1 MNRHLSA
8 ARSLAGRSSAS
19 HHPLLPGGSDLPPS
33 RRDCGPPR
41 NPRVTLGFR
50 LGVFLAV
57 IGVALGAQDTL
68 AHLSRKENG
77 RVLFS
82 ISPDNSA
89 RGEHL
94 GTALDQGQNG
104 IILQREPSGGYPA
117 QGVYLSPKIKVAP
130 AKTLRLV
137 WQPRW
142 TTPLVW
148 EKHPGNPVLAGT
160 KGQWDEKNVTTC
172 SIVPL
177 GDRLRMYYA
186 SRGIG
191 IGIAE
196 APTGDIHHWERQARP
211 ILTAGPAS
219 AFDGGGVLSAEVVPV
234 TSTHWHLYY
243 VGYHPTK
250 RQGNTKVHQIGL
262 AQSDDAGLT
271 WTRTSDEPVIAHG
284 PEGSF
289 DGFSISSNS
298 VLHLGG
304 KWYCWYTGIAQTP
317 YLSSIGLATSQDG
330 HHWVKYPFNPVLYYN
345 PHTPHEAFMVAK
357 PHVIYEEGVFKMWY
371 TARGMTENRKSGNY
385 SICYAE
391 SLDGIRWQRHPGNPV
406 VKPSSTGWD
415 GTMVEYAEVINAGGR
430 YDMWYCGDAYSNIG
444 YAQGRS
450 LAAINLQ
457 IRAAT
462 GVPGNPLWTEWMTP
476 PGMAHQE
483 SFSITADYV
492 QIRATLSTSDPQ
504 LTPVLQNLKLIA
516 APKPQPE

>member
-1 MNRHLSA
+1 L
-8 ARSLAGRSSAS
+8 
-19 HHPLLPGGSDLPPS
+19 
-33 RRDCGPPR
+33 
-41 NPRVTLGFR
+41 R

-57 IGVALGAQDTL
+57 IGIALGAQDTP
-68 AHLSRKENG
+68 AHLSQKENG

-82 ISPDNSA
+82 ISPGNIE

-94 GTALDQGQNG
+94 GTAFDQGQNG
-104 IILQREPSGGYPA
+104 IVLQRAPSGRFPA
-117 QGVYLSPKIKVAP
+117 QGVYLSPMIEVAP
-130 AKTLRLV
+130 AETLRLV

-148 EKHPGNPVLAGT
+148 EKHPGNPVVAGT
-160 KGQWDEKNVTTC
+160 KGRWDEKNVTTC
-172 SIVPL
+172 SIVPI
-177 GDRLRMYYA
+177 GDRLRMYYG

-196 APTGDIHHWERQARP
+196 APTGDIHHWEKQARP
-211 ILTAGPAS
+211 ILTTGPAS

-234 TSTHWHLYY
+234 TPTHWHLYY

-250 RQGNTKVHQIGL
+250 RHGNTKVHQIGL
-262 AQSDDAGLT
+262 AQSDDGGLT
-271 WTRTSDEPVIAHG
+271 WTRTSDDPVVAHG

-289 DGFSISSNS
+289 DGFAISSNS
-298 VLHLGG
+298 VLYLGD
-304 KWYCWYTGIAQTP
+304 KWYCWYTGISQTP
-317 YLSSIGLATSQDG
+317 YLSSIGLATSRDG
-330 HHWVKYPFNPVLYYN
+330 HRWEKYPFNPVMYYN
-345 PHTPHEAFMVAK
+345 PHIIHEAFMVAK
-357 PHVIYEEGVFKMWY
+357 PHVLYEEGVFKMWY

-391 SLDGIRWQRHPGNPV
+391 SLDGIHWQRYPGNPV

-430 YDMWYCGDAYSNIG
+430 YHMWYCGDAYANIG
-444 YAQGRS
+444 YALGRS

-457 IRAAT
+457 IRAGT

-483 SFSITADYV
+483 IFSIKADYV
-492 QIRATLSTSDPQ
+492 QIRATLTTNDPQ
-504 LTPVLQNLKLIA
+504 LTPILQNLKLIA
-516 APKPQPE
+516 APKPQSE